1 MAVSLKNQFPGE
13 EEAIDELMR
22 LMKVKRDRSKG
33 NHKEVDA
40 SNRRVQG
47 LCNGLVY

>member
-22 LMKVKRDRSKG
+22 LMKVKRDRSKD
-33 NHKEVDA
+33 NHDEVPQKEGWRDY
-40 SNRRVQG
+40 G
-47 LCNGLVY
+47 MD

>member
-22 LMKVKRDRSKG
+22 LMKVKRDRSKD
-33 NHKEVDA
+33 NHDEVDA
-40 SNRRVQG
+40 SNRRVEG
-47 LCNGLVY
+47 LWNELVY